1 LIVLSVPGGGAKALD
16 VDATSVAPSDV
27 LMPKEVVMGS
37 LELSIVVVPMLALP
51 AVSAGLMVLVLV
63 LASLYIASSISS
75 TLPVVLASTVPVV
88 VLPSTLPVVVS
99 WRVLEGLLAPVV
111 VMAVL
116 LSMAVDG
123 SQ

>member
-1 LIVLSVPGGGAKALD
+1 
-16 VDATSVAPSDV
+16 
-27 LMPKEVVMGS
+27 MPKEVVMGS

-111 VMAVL
+111 VMTVL